1 MPVMYYSVIDCFM
14 VSLTLYSKCFNF
26 FVFDFTILC
35 IFPDERSRLV
45 SIKKY
50 GKLRFIRVL
59 GKLYY
64 NPRYFEVTVTASTLN
79 LSSPTHYNNTLP
91 RRGQNWFYICGAFF
105 FYRRLWT
112 KPLGESCIKREICSW
127 LVLSVDFVNKLSTL
141 CSKIKYIFQFYQQL
155 L

>member
-1 MPVMYYSVIDCFM
+1 MPGMYYSGLGCFM

-59 GKLYY
+59 GKFRVPKWVCF
-64 NPRYFEVTVTASTLN
+64 NRPRSVNRVFGTFGSVKGL
-79 LSSPTHYNNTLP
+79 
-91 RRGQNWFYICGAFF
+91 F
-105 FYRRLWT
+105 FYQKVCLM
-112 KPLGESCIKREICSW
+112 GI
-127 LVLSVDFVNKLSTL
+127 
-141 CSKIKYIFQFYQQL
+141 YH
-155 L
+155 

>member
-1 MPVMYYSVIDCFM
+1 MIDNTLLYKKSMAETCTQRGHYLTKVGRNRIIQRSSSMPGMYYSGLGCFM

-35 IFPDERSRLV
+35 IFPDERSSLV

-50 GKLRFIRVL
+50 GKLRCIRVL

-64 NPRYFEVTVTASTLN
+64 NPRYSEVTVTTSTFN

-91 RRGQNWFYICGAFF
+91 RREQN
-105 FYRRLWT
+105 
-112 KPLGESCIKREICSW
+112 
-127 LVLSVDFVNKLSTL
+127 
-141 CSKIKYIFQFYQQL
+141 
-155 L
+155 